1 LAENLVSDDTNTQ
14 SDVFLFDRV
23 DRSLVRISRG
33 PGGIQS
39 DEKSAD
45 AAISANGL
53 FVAFDS
59 KASNLVAS
67 DQNGCDDVFVY
78 DCLAGIVD
86 RASVG
91 AAGVEGNS
99 GSSYPAI
106 SENSQFVAFVSSA
119 TNLVVGDTNGAY
131 DIFVRDRLLSTTER
145 VSVGA
150 GGAQGSQACEFQPPA
165 ISADGRY
172 VAFASWA
179 PNLVGSDGNGTVDVF
194 VRDRQ
199 LGTTELVSVSA
210 GGDQGN
216 GPSGYPAIS
225 ADGRFVAFQSDASNL
240 VTSDSNSATDIFLR
254 DRQTGAT
261 ILVSVSSAGAAG
273 NAASEKPSLD
283 ATGRYVAFASQAG
296 NLVDGDSNGAEDIFF
311 HDCQSGSTS
320 ILSRDRDGIV
330 GDRLSRNVRLQPDGS
345 AAVFSSDAE
354 NLVAGDT
361 NKHVD
366 VFVAPAP

>member
-1 LAENLVSDDTNTQ
+1 LAENLVSGDTNNQ

-23 DRSLVRISRG
+23 DRSLARISSG
-33 PGGIQS
+33 PGGIQG

-59 KASNLVAS
+59 KASNLIAS
-67 DQNGCDDVFVY
+67 DHNDCDDVFVY
-78 DCLAGIVD
+78 DCHEGTVARESVNTAG
-86 RASVG
+86 A
-91 AAGVEGNS
+91 EGDS
-99 GSSYPAI
+99 ASSYPAI
-106 SENSQFVAFVSSA
+106 SESGRFVAFLSGA
-119 TNLVVGDTNGAY
+119 TNLADSDTNGAY
-131 DIFVRDRLLSTTER
+131 DIFVRDRTLSTTER
-145 VSVGA
+145 VSVAA
-150 GGAQGSQACEFQPPA
+150 GGAQGNLACEFQPPA

-179 PNLVGSDGNGTVDVF
+179 SNLVGSDGNGTVDIF

-199 LGTTELVSVSA
+199 LGTTELVSVST

-225 ADGRFVAFQSDASNL
+225 AGGRFVAFQSDSSNL
-240 VTSDSNSATDIFLR
+240 VAGDSNSATDIFLR
-254 DRQTGAT
+254 DRQTGT
-261 ILVSVSSAGAAG
+261 TTLVSVSSAGAAG

-283 ATGRYVAFASQAG
+283 AAGRYVAFASQAG
-296 NLVDGDSNGAEDIFF
+296 NLVDGDSNGVADIFF
-311 HDCQSGSTS
+311 HDCQNGSTT
-320 ILSRDRDGIV
+320 ILSRDKDGAV
-330 GDRLSRNVRLQPDGS
+330 GDHLSQNVRLQPDGS
-345 AAVFSSDAE
+345 AAVFSSDAG